1 MSKSGVKNRKRTALV
16 VVLRV
21 LLCLFA
27 AVEVLLFGLL
37 GVIYVLEKGP
47 SERARD
53 LFVISMNETSAAK
66 FVPTIFLTQQE
77 VDAILAANIFQETDV
92 VTDTD
97 LVVISSEPEKL
108 TEKDETIDP
117 DGDGIDIIDVSG
129 STYKGKMMLVYD
141 PSRVFVG
148 TSGKYG
154 ATELGKT
161 LPDIY
166 ASYDNI
172 VGAINGGGWDDR
184 DGHGTGGEPWG
195 VVISEGEVL
204 WGTPMYYTWDMAGIT
219 NENKLV
225 VGKMTIQ
232 EAVDMGVRDAVKYG
246 PPLIVNGEPL
256 EALGTGS
263 GLNPRT
269 AIGQRADGTMLLL
282 TIDGRQGNSLGASLA
297 DVRDVMLEFG
307 AVNAYNLDGGSSTN
321 MIYNGEIINNGA
333 SLVGLRKMCTAWLV
347 RGKE

>member
-1 MSKSGVKNRKRTALV
+1 MSRSRVKRKRRGALV
-16 VVLRV
+16 VILRTV
-21 LLCLFA
+21 LCLFT
-27 AVEVLLFGLL
+27 AVDVLLFGLL
-37 GVIYVLEKGP
+37 GVIFVLEKGP

-77 VDAILAANIFQETDV
+77 VDDILAANTFQETDA
-92 VTDTD
+92 VTDTE
-97 LVVISSEPEKL
+97 LVVISSELEKSAQ
-108 TEKDETIDP
+108 EDETIDP

-129 STYKGKMMLVYD
+129 STFKGKLMLVYD

-148 TSGKYG
+148 VSGKYG
-154 ATELGKT
+154 ATEYGKT

-166 ASYDNI
+166 ARYDNI

-195 VVISEGEVL
+195 VVISQGEVL
-204 WGTPMYYTWDMAGIT
+204 WGTPMYYTWDMAGLT
-219 NENKLV
+219 YENKLV

-256 EALGTGS
+256 ESLGTGS

-269 AIGQRADGTMLLL
+269 AIGQRADGTMMLLI
-282 TIDGRQGNSLGASLA
+282 IDGRQGNSLGASLA
-297 DVRDVMLEFG
+297 DVRDVMLEYG

-333 SLVGLRKMCTAWLV
+333 SLVGLRKMCNAWLV

>member
-1 MSKSGVKNRKRTALV
+1 MCVLALIEIAV
-16 VVLRV
+16 
-21 LLCLFA
+21 FA
-27 AVEVLLFGLL
+27 LL

-77 VDAILAANIFQETDV
+77 VDEILAANTFQETDA
-92 VTDTD
+92 VTDTE
-97 LVVISSEPEKL
+97 LVVISDEPEKYAQQ
-108 TEKDETIDP
+108 DESIDP
-117 DGDGIDIIDVSG
+117 DGDGIDILDISG
-129 STYKGKMMLVYD
+129 GTFKGKLMLVYD

-148 TSGKYG
+148 VSGKYG
-154 ATELGKT
+154 ATEYGKT
-161 LPDIY
+161 LPEIY
-166 ASYDNI
+166 ARYDNI
-172 VGAINGGGWDDR
+172 IGAVNGGGWDDR

-219 NENKLV
+219 AENKLV

-246 PPLIVNGEPL
+246 PPLIINGEPL

-269 AIGQRADGTMLLL
+269 AIGQRADGTILLM

-297 DVRDVMLEFG
+297 DVRDVMLEYG

-321 MIYNGEIINNGA
+321 MIFNGEIINNGA
-333 SLVGLRKMCTAWLV
+333 SLVGLRKMCNAWLV
-347 RGKE
+347 RGE

>member
-1 MSKSGVKNRKRTALV
+1 MGNSAAKRRKHTALV
-16 VVLRV
+16 VVLRIV
-21 LLCLFA
+21 LCLFTAVDIILA
-27 AVEVLLFGLL
+27 ALL

-47 SERARD
+47 SMKARD

-66 FVPTIFLTQQE
+66 FVPYIFLSQQE
-77 VDAILAANIFQETDV
+77 VYDILAANSFQDTDT
-92 VTDTD
+92 VTDTE
-97 LVVISSEPEKL
+97 LVVISDEPEKL
-108 TEKDETIDP
+108 VQENDNIDP
-117 DGDGIDIIDVSG
+117 DGDGIDILDVSG
-129 STYKGKMMLVYD
+129 GTFKGKMMLVYD

-148 TSGKYG
+148 ISGKFGETEYG
-154 ATELGKT
+154 RT

-166 ASYDNI
+166 DSYDN
-172 VGAINGGGWDDR
+172 VVAAINGGGWDDR

-195 VVISEGEVL
+195 IVISQGEVL

-219 NENKLV
+219 DENKLV
-225 VGKMTIQ
+225 VGKMTVQ
-232 EAVDMGVRDAVKYG
+232 QAVDMGVRDAVKYG

-256 EALGTGS
+256 EAFGTGS

-269 AIGQRADGTMLLL
+269 AIGQRSDGTMLLL

-297 DVRDVMLEFG
+297 DVRDVMLEYG

-321 MIYNGEIINNGA
+321 MIFNGEIINKSA

-347 RGKE
+347 RGK

>member
-1 MSKSGVKNRKRTALV
+1 MSAAKRRKRAALT
-16 VVLRV
+16 VLGRI
-21 LLCLFA
+21 LLCLVA
-27 AVEVLLFGLL
+27 LIEVVVFGLL
-37 GVIYVLEKGP
+37 GVIFVLECGP

-66 FVPTIFLTQQE
+66 FVPTIFLSQQE
-77 VDAILAANIFQETDV
+77 ADEILARNTFQETDA
-92 VTDTD
+92 VTDTE
-97 LVVISSEPEKL
+97 LVVISSEPEK
-108 TEKDETIDP
+108 TAQQDESVDP
-117 DGDGIDIIDVSG
+117 DGDGIDILDVSG
-129 STYKGKMMLVYD
+129 STFKGKLMLVYD

-148 TSGKYG
+148 VSGKYG
-154 ATELGKT
+154 ATEYGKT

-166 ASYDNI
+166 ARYDNI

-195 VVISEGEVL
+195 IVISEGNVL
-204 WGTPMYYTWDMAGIT
+204 WGTPMYYSWDMAGIT

-225 VGKMTIQ
+225 VGKMTVQ

-297 DVRDVMLEFG
+297 DVRDVMLEYG

-321 MIYNGEIINNGA
+321 MIFNGEIINNGA
-333 SLVGLRKMCTAWLV
+333 SLVGLRKMCNAWLV
-347 RGKE
+347 RGK

>member
-1 MSKSGVKNRKRTALV
+1 MSRSRVKRKGRGALV
-16 VVLRV
+16 IILRIVL
-21 LLCLFA
+21 CIFT
-27 AVEVLLFGLL
+27 AVDVLLFGLL
-37 GVIYVLEKGP
+37 GVIFVLEKGP

-77 VDAILAANIFQETDV
+77 VDDILAANTFQETDT
-92 VTDTD
+92 VTDTE
-97 LVVISSEPEKL
+97 LVVISSEPEKSAQ
-108 TEKDETIDP
+108 EDETIDP

-129 STYKGKMMLVYD
+129 STFKGKLMLVYD

-148 TSGKYG
+148 VSGKYG
-154 ATELGKT
+154 ATEYGKT

-166 ASYDNI
+166 ARYDNI

-195 VVISEGEVL
+195 VVISQGEVL
-204 WGTPMYYTWDMAGIT
+204 WGTPMYYTWDMAGLT
-219 NENKLV
+219 YENKLV

-232 EAVDMGVRDAVKYG
+232 DAVDMGVRDAVKYG

-256 EALGTGS
+256 ESLGTGS

-269 AIGQRADGTMLLL
+269 AIGQRADGTMMLL

-297 DVRDVMLEFG
+297 DVRDVMLEYG

-333 SLVGLRKMCTAWLV
+333 SLVGLRKMCNAWLV